1 MSQTVRTVIFLGVAI
16 ACVGIGFATHTMY
29 KPSDLE
35 AFVDV
40 GEPFYPEFTDPN
52 QATGLRVASFN
63 DDSGKTDVFSVES
76 KDGLWRIPSHHDY
89 PADGEEQLAQTA
101 ASMIGVE
108 RQALIERTKTAH
120 KRYNL
125 LDPLDDE
132 VTGSEGRG
140 DRITLY
146 EGDEPLVDFIVGKQ
160 VEGQENVYYVRAA
173 DEDRFYTAD
182 LGEFSISTKFT
193 DWIKKDILDIERSA
207 VREMIVNRYRI
218 DEARGVLI
226 QGDRL
231 TLSRE
236 GSSDPWQL
244 KGLDEEK
251 EELQTADVN
260 SLLNALDDLS
270 IVGVRNKP
278 AGISADLKA
287 EPGQGITTTRF
298 DMRDLQEKGFFIDPR
313 EGGGILSNEG
323 EVLVGTDD
331 GVFYVLRFG
340 EEFSGS
346 DVEIEVGSKP
356 KEGEDKDQ
364 EKPAESESADENDEA
379 SAEEDDSL
387 LKSRYLFVTAQ
398 FDESL
403 LGEKPTPPV
412 KPEPPKETTDSTP
425 EEPTTEEKAAPESD
439 QGAKDASDTDDS
451 APEAAEET
459 VDPQKAYE
467 EALQRYEE
475 DLEVYE
481 VRLKDYEEKLKK
493 GKERVQELNRRFA
506 DWYYVI
512 SADVF
517 DRMKINRDELV
528 KAKEVPEEEAASE
541 TEESATTSE
550 AKPEMKAPPVETPEA
565 SNNEAETTAK
575 EEKPAEKKESNNSAD
590 PKEAPKEEVSK
601 ELKTEKPADPKKEQP
616 VVEEKPEESSA
627 KKNEPTE
634 TSEAPS
640 ETDPE
645 STTE

>member
-76 KDGLWRIPSHHDY
+76 KDGLWQIPSHHDY

-108 RQALIERTKTAH
+108 RQALIERTKAAH

-146 EGDEPLVDFIVGKQ
+146 EGDEPLVDFVVGKQ

-173 DEDRFYTAD
+173 GEDRFYTAD

-193 DWIKKDILDIERSA
+193 DWIKKDILDIERTA

-278 AGISADLKA
+278 PGISADLKA

-298 DMRDLQEKGFFIDPR
+298 DMLDLQEKGFFIDPR

-356 KEGEDKDQ
+356 KEGEDQKE
-364 EKPAESESADENDEA
+364 EKPAESESADENEET
-379 SAEEDDSL
+379 SEEEDDSL

-403 LGEKPTPPV
+403 LGEKPIPPV
-412 KPEPPKETTDSTP
+412 KPEPPKETTESTP
-425 EEPTTEEKAAPESD
+425 EEPTTEEKADPESD
-439 QGAKDASDTDDS
+439 QDANEASDAGES
-451 APEAAEET
+451 APEAAEEA

-467 EALQRYEE
+467 DDLQRYEE

-481 VRLKDYEEKLKK
+481 VRLSSRILQPS
-493 GKERVQELNRRFA
+493 GQRNHL
-506 DWYYVI
+506 
-512 SADVF
+512 
-517 DRMKINRDELV
+517 
-528 KAKEVPEEEAASE
+528 
-541 TEESATTSE
+541 
-550 AKPEMKAPPVETPEA
+550 
-565 SNNEAETTAK
+565 AETK
-575 EEKPAEKKESNNSAD
+575 
-590 PKEAPKEEVSK
+590 
-601 ELKTEKPADPKKEQP
+601 
-616 VVEEKPEESSA
+616 
-627 KKNEPTE
+627 
-634 TSEAPS
+634 
-640 ETDPE
+640 
-645 STTE
+645 